1 MARLILK
8 PGKPDE
14 QIFELGDGVAT
25 IGRTKNNQ
33 VFVLHKS
40 LSRTHA
46 RITMDGDV
54 ALLEDLG
61 SKNGTFVDGVRID
74 RRELRGGHYIKCG
87 DVVFSY
93 APRSG
98 TTLPPPRHLAEPT
111 IGTPTIV
118 YDVGRDPTR
127 RPLEQLLRERTGPA
141 AMGEGT
147 ALNLRASLAAERSRE
162 KLQILLKVSE
172 LLSSPADIDDV
183 LGRIMELAFQILDVD
198 RGTIL
203 LLTPEGAPVPRVSKS
218 RSGFQSAEGNYSSQI
233 VSWVIER
240 GSAAVFGDTQADP
253 RLRDAASIMVQSIC
267 ASMCAPLKARDKTL
281 GVLYVDNLTRPDRF
295 GEEDLEFLSAFANQ
309 AAVAID
315 NAMLRSELAEE
326 AVARSNLLRFFP
338 PSAIEAIMGH
348 GGGSL
353 EAIETEATAVFCDIS
368 GYTAL
373 SAGLTP
379 RQVID
384 LLNAYF
390 PRMADIVFRH
400 EGTLEKYIGDA
411 MLAVWGAPFRK
422 PDDPL
427 RAVKAAVDM
436 QRAMTLLNREIDL
449 GHELRI
455 HVGVNTGRVAAGN
468 IGSDRYLQYATIGDA
483 TNVAA
488 RICDVAGAGEVLIDA
503 VTRERI
509 GDAMPL
515 EAIPPVSVKGKD
527 LPLQLYRVLFE

>member
-1 MARLILK
+1 MARLILR

-14 QIFELGDGVAT
+14 QVFELGDGVVT
-25 IGRTKNNQ
+25 IGRTKNND
-33 VFVLHKS
+33 VYVLHKS

-46 RITMDGDV
+46 RLTIDGEV
-54 ALLEDLG
+54 AVLEDLG

-98 TTLPPPRHLAEPT
+98 TTIPAPPGPAGAEPT
-111 IGTPTIV
+111 IGTPTVV
-118 YDVGRDPTR
+118 YDVARDPAR
-127 RPLEQLLRERTGPA
+127 RSLEQLLRERTVHADPGA
-141 AMGEGT
+141 APVIGE
-147 ALNLRASLAAERSRE
+147 ARD

-172 LLSSPADIDDV
+172 LLSSPAEIDDV
-183 LGRIMELAFQILDVD
+183 LGRIMQLAFQILDID

-203 LLTPEGAPVPRVSKS
+203 LLTPEGAPVPRVSQT
-218 RSGFQSAEGNYSSQI
+218 RSGFKSAEGSYSSQI
-233 VSWVIER
+233 VSWVLER
-240 GSAAVFGDTQADP
+240 GAAAVFGDTQADP

-267 ASMCAPLKARDKTL
+267 ASMCAPLKARDRTL
-281 GVLYVDNLTRPDRF
+281 GVIYVDNLTRSDRF
-295 GEEDLEFLSAFANQ
+295 GEEDVAFLSAFANQ

-315 NAMLRSELAEE
+315 NAMLREELAEE
-326 AVARSNLLRFFP
+326 AVARNNLLRFFP
-338 PSAIEAIMGH
+338 PSAIDAIMGH

-373 SAGLTP
+373 SATLSP

-390 PRMADIVFRH
+390 PRMADIVFQH

-427 RAVKAAVDM
+427 RAVRAAIDM
-436 QRAMTLLNREIDL
+436 QRAMKRLNREVDV
-449 GHELRI
+449 GRELAI

-488 RICDVAGAGEVLIDA
+488 RICDVARAGEVLIDA

-509 GDAMPL
+509 GDALPV

-527 LPLQLYRVLFE
+527 TPLTLYRVLFQ